1 MTQPPNQD
9 TEAFAFDPSYI
20 DVMYGEISE
29 MGVDLD
35 DDPIRFGPKRV
46 NGKVAYCKR
55 LVSRC
60 TEIEISLSRDLTN
73 LNRKLRAAQARLDLS
88 VQDLLTSDPE
98 VRAGRSV
105 KDREA
110 IANTKLRSETGLV
123 RKIEQA
129 VEEVKSAITV
139 VRCKKGDL
147 KDTQGR
153 LRDQIRLI
161 GEEVSLGAMWGS
173 SPPPDQTVKPVQSW
187 QGPSSSS
194 SGSLV
199 ESVVGDV
206 DELAGILDDEEK
218 FDPTTESDSD
228 EKDPNSLEPE
238 IDGPDYGLCDDEDAD
253 EDEDELGTMLVG
265 AATDEKA
272 DSALDAIKEA
282 PSNGGSKKVSV
293 VGLNDDDLEGLL
305 SEDW

>member
-1 MTQPPNQD
+1 MT
-9 TEAFAFDPSYI
+9 
-20 DVMYGEISE
+20 
-29 MGVDLD
+29 
-35 DDPIRFGPKRV
+35 K
-46 NGKVAYCKR
+46 
-55 LVSRC
+55 
-60 TEIEISLSRDLTN
+60 
-73 LNRKLRAAQARLDLS
+73 LNRQLRAAQARLDLS
-88 VQDLLTSDPE
+88 IQDLLTSDPE

-110 IANTKLRSETGLV
+110 IANTKLRTETGLV

-139 VRCKKGDL
+139 VKCKKGDL

-161 GEEVSLGAMWGS
+161 GEEISLGSMWGS
-173 SPPPDQTVKPVQSW
+173 SPPPDQSVKPVQSW
-187 QGPSSSS
+187 QGPSMSS

-199 ESVVGDV
+199 DSVVGDV
-206 DELAGILDDEEK
+206 DDLDGVLDDLDQPE
-218 FDPTTESDSD
+218 TESNIASPETD
-228 EKDPNSLEPE
+228 ESLE
-238 IDGPDYGLCDDEDAD
+238 DEV
-253 EDEDELGTMLVG
+253 DELGTMLVG

-272 DSALDAIKEA
+272 DLALDAIEDT
-282 PSNGGSKKVSV
+282 PSNGGSKKVAV